1 MSGMKLRTLLVDDEP
16 LALEGLRLRLA
27 QLEGVEVVAECD
39 SGKEAIDECA
49 RLAPDLVFLDM
60 DMPGLSGLEVAEELK
75 QGANPA
81 IIFVTAHQE
90 YAVSALD
97 LGAEDYL
104 LKPAS
109 LGRLRQAVERARQ
122 KTGALDDTVQE
133 RLLTALHDVSGISM
147 PELQEWLE
155 TDGPLPIPYPEK
167 IAIKNSDNDIVMVP
181 ARSIDWIDAAGDYM
195 CIHVGEQTH
204 ILRITL
210 KKLQQ
215 LLDPKLFFRIHKSTI
230 VNGERVQKIIP
241 MRNNE
246 CILELEGEIRLKA
259 SRNYRDQVQA
269 LKESAR

>member
-1 MSGMKLRTLLVDDEP
+1 MKLRTLLVDDEP